1 MNSEKKAP
9 EATGPAALMRANV
22 ASVFNERNADRRR
35 AAVGRLYTEDAILYE
50 PEAVAIG
57 KDAISQAV
65 GKLLAS
71 LPPSFIFTVAADAV
85 GHNGAAR
92 LFWRASPPGG
102 PVAATGTDVA
112 FIEGDKIK
120 HLYVF
125 VDPTP
130 R

>member
-1 MNSEKKAP
+1 MNSQKKAP
-9 EATGPAALMRANV
+9 EATGPNALMRANV
-22 ASVFNERNADRRR
+22 VSVFNERNADRRR
-35 AAVGRLYTEDAILYE
+35 AAVGQLYAADATLYE

-57 KDAISQAV
+57 WDAISQAV

-71 LPPSFIFTVAADAV
+71 LPPDFVFTVVADAV

-102 PVAATGTDVA
+102 PVAATGTDFA

-120 HLYVF
+120 RLYVF
-125 VDPTP
+125 VDSAP